1 MKERLKAWHGS
12 FTITGYFQE
21 TPMSNTLP
29 DNPYTSD
36 QDDREAARMMDNI
49 TKTVFAPIYPVMA
62 QQITSMHGIT
72 TGICLDL
79 GSGPAALSI
88 NLAKVTDL
96 LIHAVDSSPHSH
108 AIACANI
115 REAGLEHRIT
125 AVQSDVC
132 TLPFESNFADLIISR
147 GSLFFWEDLTG
158 AFNEI
163 YRVLKPG
170 GKTHIG
176 AGFGN
181 AEIKNRVFRQMAEKS
196 DQWAEKVRQRRSPE
210 TTSRI
215 LAALDSSDACSY
227 TLTQSEI
234 GFWIHIQ
241 KDTLP

>member
-1 MKERLKAWHGS
+1 
-12 FTITGYFQE
+12 
-21 TPMSNTLP
+21 MSNTLP
-29 DNPYTSD
+29 DNPYTND
-36 QDDREAARMMDNI
+36 QDDQKAARMMDNI

-62 QQITSMHGIT
+62 GQIASIHGIT
-72 TGICLDL
+72 TGTCIDL

-88 NLAKVTDL
+88 RLAKVTDL
-96 LIHAVDSSPHSH
+96 VIHAVDKSPHSH

-125 AVQSDVC
+125 AVHSDVC
-132 TLPFESNFADLIISR
+132 TLPFESNVADLIVSR
-147 GSLFFWEDLTG
+147 GSMFFWEDITG

-181 AEIKNRVFRQMAEKS
+181 GEIKNRIFRQMAEKN
-196 DQWAEKVRQRRSPE
+196 DHWAEKVRQRRSPE
-210 TTSRI
+210 TTRRI
-215 LAALDSSDACSY
+215 LDHLDNSDARRY

-241 KDTLP
+241 KDTLS